1 MLCEARAWSSAEKQA
16 AMRPAPNLAVPRPAC
31 DGFRVFSDPD
41 DDLQRRRFL
50 CEFLSKC
57 RSIQR
62 KPHHAPVRESPRQ
75 RGCVMDLWLRHYF
88 GIEGCLWR
96 RSKHKPPKKVFRGCS
111 AKPCKRARAHDSIA
125 IDRVRH
131 ASPCQLLAP
140 SGAIHLH
147 CRRGCW
153 KNLHQQPQWL
163 FSGASYSP
171 PPPPYYS
178 KVVGLRW
185 RTLCRRTSAWNF
197 TGK

>member
-111 AKPCKRARAHDSIA
+111 AKRARAHDSIA

-140 SGAIHLH
+140 SGAIQFYTFTLQK
-147 CRRGCW
+147 GVL
-153 KNLHQQPQWL
+153 KKIAPTATVAV
-163 FSGASYSP
+163 GAIFFNP
-171 PPPPYYS
+171 PPLTTVKS
-178 KVVGLRW
+178 
-185 RTLCRRTSAWNF
+185 
-197 TGK
+197 